1 MQPLTSFILLAG
13 HVLLCFTFLGSIKQ
27 IFILEVLLLLQK
39 VDLFHVKM
47 PIIEPWVTSYGYQD
61 AIDSVFVHLDFD
73 VCDGWGECSP
83 APIPSYNSE
92 YASGAFDIAHTVLGP
107 SLCGKQLHS
116 GADISECFQ
125 HIKGHQFAK
134 SAFDCAWWDAFSKYK
149 KQPLWKLIGGVNK
162 TVSVGADFPVQKTSA
177 ELLSKVDQA
186 VVDGFKRIKI
196 KFNSQSNVATIA
208 EIKSRYPDT
217 LIHVDCNSGF
227 SLDDIDLF
235 KELDELALAMIEQP
249 LAHDDLI
256 FHAELQ
262 SKINTP
268 ICLDESI
275 TSIDRARKAIDID
288 ACRYIN
294 IKTSRVGG
302 LTNAIEIHDL
312 CQDRGIPVWV
322 GGMLESAVGQSFS
335 LALATMPNV
344 GYPND
349 IFPSRRFYQVD
360 MSAPEIVLSSP
371 GIIEAPR
378 SLGAGFAP
386 DFSKLVSKSVKS
398 ASINA

>member
-1 MQPLTSFILLAG
+1 LL
-13 HVLLCFTFLGSIKQ
+13 
-27 IFILEVLLLLQK
+27 LEVRLLLQK
-39 VDLFHVKM
+39 VEVFHVKM
-47 PIIEPWVTSYGYQD
+47 PITEPWITSYGYQD

-73 VCDGWGECSP
+73 VSDGWGECSP

-92 YASGAFDIAHTVLGP
+92 YSSGAFDIAHNVLGP
-107 SLCGKQLHS
+107 LLCGQQVHS
-116 GADISECFQ
+116 GANISERFQ
-125 HIKGHQFAK
+125 QIKGHQFAK

-149 KQPLWKLIGGVNK
+149 KQPLWKLIGGVNQ
-162 TVSVGADFPVQKTSA
+162 TVSVGADLPVQATAA
-177 ELLSKVDQA
+177 ELLTKVDWA
-186 VVDGFKRIKI
+186 VSDGFKRIKI
-196 KFNSQSNVATIA
+196 KFNPQSNVATIA
-208 EIKSRYPDT
+208 EIRSKYPDM

-227 SLDDIDLF
+227 SLDDIELF
-235 KELDELALAMIEQP
+235 KELDELGLAMIEQP
-249 LAHDDLI
+249 LAYDDLI

-262 SKINTP
+262 SKIKTP

-275 TSIDRARKAIDID
+275 TSIDRTRKAIDID

-302 LTNAIEIHDL
+302 LSNAIEIHNL
-312 CQDRGIPVWV
+312 CQDRGIPIWV

-371 GIIEAPR
+371 GMIEAPR
-378 SLGAGFAP
+378 SFGAGFAP
-386 DFSKLVSKSVKS
+386 DFNKLLSASVKS
-398 ASINA
+398 ASICV

>member
-1 MQPLTSFILLAG
+1 M
-13 HVLLCFTFLGSIKQ
+13 
-27 IFILEVLLLLQK
+27 LLQK
-39 VDLFHVKM
+39 VELFHVKM
-47 PIIEPWVTSYGYQD
+47 PITEPWITSYGYQD

-73 VCDGWGECSP
+73 VSDGWGECSP

-92 YASGAFDIAHTVLGP
+92 YASGAFDIAHNVLGP
-107 SLCGKQLHS
+107 LLCGQQVHS
-116 GADISECFQ
+116 GANISERFQ
-125 HIKGHQFAK
+125 QIKGHQFAK

-149 KQPLWKLIGGVNK
+149 KQPLWKLIGGVNQ
-162 TVSVGADFPVQKTSA
+162 TVSVGADFPVQATAA
-177 ELLSKVDQA
+177 ELLTKVDRA
-186 VVDGFKRIKI
+186 VADGFKRIKI
-196 KFNSQSNVATIA
+196 KFNPQSNVATIA
-208 EIKSRYPDT
+208 EIRSKYPDM

-227 SLDDIDLF
+227 SLDDIELF
-235 KELDELALAMIEQP
+235 KELDELGLAMIEQP
-249 LAHDDLI
+249 LAYDDLI

-262 SKINTP
+262 SKIKTP

-275 TSIDRARKAIDID
+275 TSIDRTRKAIDID

-302 LTNAIEIHDL
+302 LSNAIEIHNL
-312 CQDRGIPVWV
+312 CQDRGIPIWV

-349 IFPSRRFYQVD
+349 IFPSRRFYQDD

-371 GIIEAPR
+371 GMIEAPR
-378 SLGAGFAP
+378 SFGAGFAP
-386 DFSKLVSKSVKS
+386 DFNKLVSASVRS
-398 ASINA
+398 ASICACHRAR

>member
-1 MQPLTSFILLAG
+1 M
-13 HVLLCFTFLGSIKQ
+13 
-27 IFILEVLLLLQK
+27 LLQK
-39 VDLFHVKM
+39 VELFHVKM
-47 PIIEPWVTSYGYQD
+47 PITEPWVTSYGYQD

-73 VCDGWGECSP
+73 VSDGWGECSP

-92 YASGAFDIAHTVLGP
+92 YASGAFDIAHNVLGP
-107 SLCGKQLHS
+107 LICGQQVHS
-116 GADISECFQ
+116 GANISERFQ
-125 HIKGHQFAK
+125 QIKGHQFAK

-149 KQPLWKLIGGVNK
+149 KQPLWKLIGGVNQ
-162 TVSVGADFPVQKTSA
+162 TVSVGADFPVQATSA
-177 ELLSKVDQA
+177 ELLAKVDRA
-186 VVDGFKRIKI
+186 VADGFRRIKI
-196 KFNSQSNVATIA
+196 KFNPQSNVATIA
-208 EIKSRYPDT
+208 EIRSKYPDM

-227 SLDDIDLF
+227 SLDDIELF
-235 KELDELALAMIEQP
+235 KELDELGLAMIEQP
-249 LAHDDLI
+249 LAYDDLI

-262 SKINTP
+262 SKIKTP

-275 TSIDRARKAIDID
+275 TSIDRTRKAIDID

-302 LTNAIEIHDL
+302 LSNAIEIHNL

-360 MSAPEIVLSSP
+360 MSAPEVVLSSP
-371 GIIEAPR
+371 GMIEAPR
-378 SLGAGFAP
+378 SFGAGFAP
-386 DFSKLVSKSVKS
+386 DFNKLVSASVKS
-398 ASINA
+398 ASICA

>member
-1 MQPLTSFILLAG
+1 M
-13 HVLLCFTFLGSIKQ
+13 
-27 IFILEVLLLLQK
+27 LLQK
-39 VDLFHVKM
+39 VELFHVKM
-47 PIIEPWVTSYGYQD
+47 PIIEPWVTSYGCQD
-61 AIDSVFVHLDFD
+61 AIYSVFVHLDFD
-73 VCDGWGECSP
+73 VSDGWGECSP

-92 YASGAFDIAHTVLGP
+92 YSSGAFDISQTVLGP
-107 SLCGKQLHS
+107 LLCGKHVHS
-116 GADISECFQ
+116 GAAISECFQ

-149 KQPLWKLIGGVNK
+149 KQPLWKLIGGVNQ
-162 TVSVGADFPVQKTSA
+162 TVSVGADFPVQSTSA
-177 ELLSKVDQA
+177 ELLSKVDRA
-186 VVDGFKRIKI
+186 VADGFRRIKI
-196 KFNSQSNVATIA
+196 KFNPQSNVASIA
-208 EIKSRYPDT
+208 EIRSKYPDM

-227 SLDDIDLF
+227 SLDDIELF
-235 KELDELALAMIEQP
+235 KELDELGLAMIEQP
-249 LAHDDLI
+249 LAYDDLI

-262 SKINTP
+262 SKIKTP

-275 TSIDRARKAIDID
+275 SSVDRARKAIDID

-302 LTNAIEIHDL
+302 LSNAIEIHNL

-360 MSAPEIVLSSP
+360 MSVPEIVLSSP
-371 GIIEAPR
+371 GMIEAPR

-386 DFSKLVSKSVKS
+386 DLNKLVPKSVKS
-398 ASINA
+398 ASISA

>member
-1 MQPLTSFILLAG
+1 MQPSTSFILLAG
-13 HVLLCFTFLGSIKQ
+13 HVLLCSAFLGSIMLTLL
-27 IFILEVLLLLQK
+27 LEVRLLLQK
-39 VDLFHVKM
+39 VELFHVKM
-47 PIIEPWVTSYGYQD
+47 PITEPWITSYGYQD

-73 VCDGWGECSP
+73 VSDGWGECSP

-92 YASGAFDIAHTVLGP
+92 YASGAFDIAHNVLGP
-107 SLCGKQLHS
+107 LLCGQQVHS
-116 GADISECFQ
+116 GANISERFQ
-125 HIKGHQFAK
+125 QIKGHQFAK

-149 KQPLWKLIGGVNK
+149 KQPLWKLIGGVNQ
-162 TVSVGADFPVQKTSA
+162 TVSVGADFPVQATSA
-177 ELLSKVDQA
+177 ELLAKVDRA
-186 VVDGFKRIKI
+186 VADGFRRIKI
-196 KFNSQSNVATIA
+196 KFNPQSNVATIA
-208 EIKSRYPDT
+208 EIRSKYPDM

-227 SLDDIDLF
+227 SLDDIELF
-235 KELDELALAMIEQP
+235 KELDELGLAMIEQP
-249 LAHDDLI
+249 LAYDDLI

-262 SKINTP
+262 SKIKTP

-275 TSIDRARKAIDID
+275 TSIDRTRKAIDID

-302 LTNAIEIHDL
+302 LSNAIEIHNL
-312 CQDRGIPVWV
+312 CQDRGIPIWV

-360 MSAPEIVLSSP
+360 MSAPEVVLSSP
-371 GIIEAPR
+371 GMIEAPR
-378 SLGAGFAP
+378 SFGAGFAP
-386 DFSKLVSKSVKS
+386 DFNKLVSASVKS
-398 ASINA
+398 ASICA

>member
-1 MQPLTSFILLAG
+1 M
-13 HVLLCFTFLGSIKQ
+13 
-27 IFILEVLLLLQK
+27 LLQK

-92 YASGAFDIAHTVLGP
+92 YASGAFDIVHNVLGP
-107 SLCGKQLHS
+107 LLCGKQLYS

-162 TVSVGADFPVQKTSA
+162 TVSVGADFPVQKTVA
-177 ELLSKVDQA
+177 ELLSKVERA
-186 VVDGFKRIKI
+186 VLDGFKRIKI
-196 KFNSQSNVATIA
+196 KFSPQSNVATIA
-208 EIKSRYPDT
+208 EIKSKYPDI
-217 LIHVDCNSGF
+217 LIHIDCNSGF
-227 SLDDIDLF
+227 SLDDIELF
-235 KELDELALAMIEQP
+235 TELDELGLAMIEQP

-275 TSIDRARKAIDID
+275 TSVDRARKAIDID

-398 ASINA
+398 ASISV

>member
-39 VDLFHVKM
+39 VDLFYVKM

-92 YASGAFDIAHTVLGP
+92 YASGAFDIVHNVLGP
-107 SLCGKQLHS
+107 LLCGKQLYS

-177 ELLSKVDQA
+177 ELLSKVDRA

-196 KFNSQSNVATIA
+196 KFSPQSNVATIA
-208 EIKSRYPDT
+208 EIKSKYPDI
-217 LIHVDCNSGF
+217 LIHIDCNSGF

-275 TSIDRARKAIDID
+275 TSVDRARKAIDID

-360 MSAPEIVLSSP
+360 ISAPEIVLSSP

-398 ASINA
+398 ASIDA

>member
-1 MQPLTSFILLAG
+1 MRKESSCASAAPERDPCSVTAEPFADLEQVQRVAICKTDPWAALQSLAELKQDETMEDVPLDEI
-13 HVLLCFTFLGSIKQ
+13 V
-27 IFILEVLLLLQK
+27 
-39 VDLFHVKM
+39 
-47 PIIEPWVTSYGYQD
+47 
-61 AIDSVFVHLDFD
+61 
-73 VCDGWGECSP
+73 
-83 APIPSYNSE
+83 
-92 YASGAFDIAHTVLGP
+92 
-107 SLCGKQLHS
+107 
-116 GADISECFQ
+116 GADGAADAPNETAVRLKQ
-125 HIKGHQFAK
+125 RLRRGLQQIKGHQFAK

-149 KQPLWKLIGGVNK
+149 KQPLWKLIGGVNQ
-162 TVSVGADFPVQKTSA
+162 TVSVGADFPVQSTSA
-177 ELLSKVDQA
+177 ELLSKVDRA
-186 VVDGFKRIKI
+186 VADGFRRIKI
-196 KFNSQSNVATIA
+196 KFNPQSNVASIA
-208 EIKSRYPDT
+208 EIRSKYPDM

-227 SLDDIDLF
+227 SLDDIELF
-235 KELDELALAMIEQP
+235 KQLDELGLAMIEQP
-249 LAHDDLI
+249 LAYDDLI

-275 TSIDRARKAIDID
+275 SSVDRARKAIDID

-302 LTNAIEIHDL
+302 LSNAIEIHNL

-360 MSAPEIVLSSP
+360 MSMPEIVLSSP
-371 GIIEAPR
+371 GMIEAPR

-386 DFSKLVSKSVKS
+386 NLNKLVTKSVKS
-398 ASINA
+398 ASISA

>member
-1 MQPLTSFILLAG
+1 M
-13 HVLLCFTFLGSIKQ
+13 
-27 IFILEVLLLLQK
+27 
-39 VDLFHVKM
+39 
-47 PIIEPWVTSYGYQD
+47 
-61 AIDSVFVHLDFD
+61 
-73 VCDGWGECSP
+73 
-83 APIPSYNSE
+83 
-92 YASGAFDIAHTVLGP
+92 
-107 SLCGKQLHS
+107 
-116 GADISECFQ
+116 
-125 HIKGHQFAK
+125 
-134 SAFDCAWWDAFSKYK
+134 
-149 KQPLWKLIGGVNK
+149 
-162 TVSVGADFPVQKTSA
+162 
-177 ELLSKVDQA
+177 
-186 VVDGFKRIKI
+186 
-196 KFNSQSNVATIA
+196 
-208 EIKSRYPDT
+208 

-275 TSIDRARKAIDID
+275 TSVDRARKAIDID

-312 CQDRGIPVWV
+312 SQDRGIPVWV

-360 MSAPEIVLSSP
+360 MSTPEIVLSSP
-371 GIIEAPR
+371 GKIEAPR
-378 SLGAGFAP
+378 SFGAGFAP
-386 DFSKLVSKSVKS
+386 DYSKLASASVKS
-398 ASINA
+398 ASISV

>member
-1 MQPLTSFILLAG
+1 M
-13 HVLLCFTFLGSIKQ
+13 
-27 IFILEVLLLLQK
+27 LLQK
-39 VDLFHVKM
+39 VELFYVKM
-47 PIIEPWVTSYGYQD
+47 PITEPWVTSYGFQD

-92 YASGAFDIAHTVLGP
+92 YASGAFDIAHNVLGP
-107 SLCGKQLHS
+107 LLCGKQLYS

-177 ELLSKVDQA
+177 ELLSKVDRA
-186 VVDGFKRIKI
+186 VVDGFRRIKI
-196 KFNSQSNVATIA
+196 KFNPQSNVAIIA
-208 EIKSRYPDT
+208 EIKLRYPDM

-227 SLDDIDLF
+227 GLDDIDLF
-235 KELDELALAMIEQP
+235 KELDELGLAMIEQP
-249 LAHDDLI
+249 LAYDDLI

-262 SKINTP
+262 SKIKTP

-275 TSIDRARKAIDID
+275 TSVDRARKAIDID

-302 LTNAIEIHDL
+302 LTNAIKIHDL

-371 GIIEAPR
+371 GMIEAPH
-378 SLGAGFAP
+378 SFGAGFAP
-386 DFSKLVSKSVKS
+386 DFKKLVSTSVKS
-398 ASINA
+398 ASINV

>member
-27 IFILEVLLLLQK
+27 IFTLEVRLLLKK

-61 AIDSVFVHLDFD
+61 AIHSVFVHLDFD

-92 YASGAFDIAHTVLGP
+92 YASGAFDIVHNVLGP
-107 SLCGKQLHS
+107 LLCGKQLYS

-162 TVSVGADFPVQKTSA
+162 TVSVGADFPVQKTAA
-177 ELLSKVDQA
+177 ELLSKVERA
-186 VVDGFKRIKI
+186 VLDGFKRIKI
-196 KFNSQSNVATIA
+196 KFSPQSNVATIA
-208 EIKSRYPDT
+208 EIKSKYPDI
-217 LIHVDCNSGF
+217 LIHIDCNSGF
-227 SLDDIDLF
+227 SLDDIELF
-235 KELDELALAMIEQP
+235 TELDELGLAMIEQP
-249 LAHDDLI
+249 LAYDDLI

-262 SKINTP
+262 SKLKTP

-275 TSIDRARKAIDID
+275 TSVDRARKAMDID

-312 CQDRGIPVWV
+312 CQDSGIPVWV

-360 MSAPEIVLSSP
+360 MSTPEIVLSSP
-371 GIIEAPR
+371 GMIEAPR
-378 SLGAGFAP
+378 SFGAGFAP
-386 DFSKLVSKSVKS
+386 DYSKLASASVKS
-398 ASINA
+398 ASISV

>member
-1 MQPLTSFILLAG
+1 L
-13 HVLLCFTFLGSIKQ
+13 
-27 IFILEVLLLLQK
+27 
-39 VDLFHVKM
+39 
-47 PIIEPWVTSYGYQD
+47 
-61 AIDSVFVHLDFD
+61 
-73 VCDGWGECSP
+73 GECSP
-83 APIPSYNSE
+83 APVPSYNSE
-92 YASGAFDIAHTVLGP
+92 YASGVFDIAHNVLGP
-107 SLCGKQLHS
+107 LLCGQQLHS
-116 GADISECFQ
+116 GSDISECFKQ
-125 HIKGHQFAK
+125 IKGHQFAK

-149 KQPLWKLIGGVNK
+149 RQPLWRLIGGVDP
-162 TVSVGADFPVQKTSA
+162 TVSVGADFPVQATSA
-177 ELLSKVDQA
+177 DLFSKVDRA
-186 VVDGFKRIKI
+186 VVDGFRRIKI
-196 KFNSQSNVATIA
+196 KFNPQSAVSNIA
-208 EIKSRYPDT
+208 EIRSKYPEM

-227 SLDDIDLF
+227 SLDDRELF
-235 KELDELALAMIEQP
+235 KELDELNLAMIEQP

-262 SKINTP
+262 SMITTP

-275 TSIDRARKAIDID
+275 TSVDRTLKAIDID

-302 LTNAIEIHDL
+302 LTNAIEIHNL

-360 MSAPEIVLSSP
+360 MSTPENALSSP
-371 GIIEAPR
+371 GVIEAPR
-378 SLGAGFAP
+378 SFRAGFVP
-386 DFSKLVSKSVKS
+386 DYYKLVSASVKS
-398 ASINA
+398 ASISV